1 MDYYSKSSSAHPPSP
16 PPVYVREVAGLCSQ
30 PYSNPSPIY
39 AAAASTSQAYYAGAG
54 PSVRHSSQYAAVRN
68 SNSSPPGTYIQRGF
82 RHSNSYPSSMPPP
95 PPTISRPMPMRPN
108 TVSTVYDRAENVGDR
123 IGFLNYFLAI
133 SSGVS
138 SVRPVCTR
146 GTPADEEVWVS
157 RHRRRHRIFS
167 CRPALPVCG
176 SRKIL

>member
-16 PPVYVREVAGLCSQ
+16 PPVYVREVAGLYSQ

-68 SNSSPPGTYIQRGF
+68 SNSSPPGTYIQQGF
-82 RHSNSYPSSMPPP
+82 RHSNSYPGSMSP

-123 IGFLNYFLAI
+123 FASELYGRCARGEHQPTRKYGLVGIVAAI
-133 SSGVS
+133 VFF
-138 SVRPVCTR
+138 PVGLLCLCVDR
-146 GTPADEEVWVS
+146 EKSCKRCG
-157 RHRRRHRIFS
+157 RR
-167 CRPALPVCG
+167 L
-176 SRKIL
+176 